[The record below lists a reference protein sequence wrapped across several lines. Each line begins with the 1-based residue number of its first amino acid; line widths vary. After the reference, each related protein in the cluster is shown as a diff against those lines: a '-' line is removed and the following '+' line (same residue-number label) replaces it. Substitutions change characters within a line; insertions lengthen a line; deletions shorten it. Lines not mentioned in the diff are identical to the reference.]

1 MFAYLKGLVDYKDP
15 TLVVLDVNGI
25 GYQINIPL
33 STYEVLPPK
42 NEFVKLLI
50 YYHVREDAQSLF
62 GFATKE
68 EKDLFSMLINISGIG
83 PKMALTILSGATPV
97 QFKNRIISG
106 DVKAL
111 TLIPGIGLKTAKR
124 IIVEL
129 REKFVGVDE
138 KLPEEITG
146 GVVSKTIDEAL
157 KALLALGYRR
167 DESLKAVRK
176 AYKELGDKASIEK
189 FIKVALSKM

>member
-1 MFAYLKGLVDYKDP
+1 MFAYLKGLVDYKNP

-33 STYEVLPPK
+33 STYEVLPSK
-42 NEFVKLLI
+42 NELVKLLI
-50 YYHVREDAQSLF
+50 YYHVREDTQSLF

-68 EKDLFSMLINISGIG
+68 EKELFLMLINVSGIG

-129 REKFVGVDE
+129 REKFVGMDE

-167 DESLKAVRK
+167 DESLRAVKR

>member
-33 STYEVLPPK
+33 STYEVLPLK

-50 YYHVREDAQSLF
+50 YYHVREDTQSLF

-68 EKDLFSMLINISGIG
+68 EKDLFLMLINISGIG
-83 PKMALTILSGATPV
+83 PKMALTILSGANPV

-129 REKFVGVDE
+129 REKFVGMDE
-138 KLPEEITG
+138 KLPEEIRG
-146 GVVSKTIDEAL
+146 GVMSKTIDEAL

-167 DESLKAVRK
+167 DESLRSVKK

>member
-1 MFAYLKGLVDYKDP
+1 MFAYLKGLVDYKNP

-33 STYEVLPPK
+33 STYEVLPSK
-42 NEFVKLLI
+42 NELVKLLI
-50 YYHVREDAQSLF
+50 YYHVREDTQSLF

-68 EKDLFSMLINISGIG
+68 EKELFLMLINISGIG

-129 REKFVGVDE
+129 REKFVGMDE

-167 DESLKAVRK
+167 DESLRAVKR

>member
-15 TLVVLDVNGI
+15 TLVVLDVNGV

-33 STYEVLPPK
+33 STYEVLPLK
-42 NEFVKLLI
+42 SKLVKLLI
-50 YYHVREDAQSLF
+50 YYHVREDTQSLF

-68 EKDLFSMLINISGIG
+68 EKDLFLMLINISGIG
-83 PKMALTILSGATPV
+83 PKMALTILSGATPA

-111 TLIPGIGLKTAKR
+111 TFIPGIGMKTAKR

-129 REKFVGVDE
+129 REKFVGMDE
-138 KLPEEITG
+138 ELPEEITSG
-146 GVVSKTIDEAL
+146 AVSKIGDEAL
-157 KALLALGYRR
+157 RALLALGYRR
-167 DESLKAVRK
+167 GESLNAVKK
-176 AYKELGDKASIEK
+176 AYKELGSEASIEK

>member
-15 TLVVLDVNGI
+15 TLVVLDVNGV

-33 STYEVLPPK
+33 STYEVLPLK
-42 NEFVKLLI
+42 SKLVKLLI
-50 YYHVREDAQSLF
+50 YYHVREDTQSLF

-68 EKDLFSMLINISGIG
+68 EKDLFLMLINISGIG
-83 PKMALTILSGATPV
+83 PKMALTILSGATPA

-106 DVKAL
+106 DLKAL
-111 TLIPGIGLKTAKR
+111 TLISGIGMKTAKR

-129 REKFVGVDE
+129 REKFVGMDE
-138 KLPEEITG
+138 ELPEEITG
-146 GVVSKTIDEAL
+146 GAVSKIGDEAL
-157 KALLALGYRR
+157 RALLALGYRR
-167 DESLKAVRK
+167 GESLNAVKK
-176 AYKELGDKASIEK
+176 AYKELGSEASIEK

>member
-15 TLVVLDVNGI
+15 TLVVLDVNGV

-33 STYEVLPPK
+33 STYEVLPLK
-42 NEFVKLLI
+42 SKLVKLLI
-50 YYHVREDAQSLF
+50 YYHVREDTQSLF

-68 EKDLFSMLINISGIG
+68 EKDLFLMLINISGIG
-83 PKMALTILSGATPV
+83 PKMALTILSGATPA

-111 TLIPGIGLKTAKR
+111 TLIPGIGMKTAKR

-129 REKFVGVDE
+129 REKFVGMDE
-138 KLPEEITG
+138 ELPEEITG
-146 GVVSKTIDEAL
+146 GAVSRIGDEAL
-157 KALLALGYRR
+157 RALLALGYRR
-167 DESLKAVRK
+167 GESLNAVKK
-176 AYKELGDKASIEK
+176 AYKELGSETSIEK
-189 FIKVALSKM
+189 FIKVALGKM

>member
-15 TLVVLDVNGI
+15 TLVVLDVNGV

-33 STYEVLPPK
+33 STYEVLPLK
-42 NEFVKLLI
+42 SKLVKLLI
-50 YYHVREDAQSLF
+50 YYHVREDTQSLF

-68 EKDLFSMLINISGIG
+68 EKDLFLMLINISGIG
-83 PKMALTILSGATPV
+83 PKMALTILSGATPA

-111 TLIPGIGLKTAKR
+111 TFIPGIGMKTAKR

-129 REKFVGVDE
+129 REKFVGMDE
-138 KLPEEITG
+138 ELPEEITSG
-146 GVVSKTIDEAL
+146 AVSKIGDEAL
-157 KALLALGYRR
+157 RALLALGYRR
-167 DESLKAVRK
+167 GESLDAVKK
-176 AYKELGDKASIEK
+176 AYKELGSEALIEK

>member
-33 STYEVLPPK
+33 STYEVLPLK
-42 NEFVKLLI
+42 SKLVKLLI
-50 YYHVREDAQSLF
+50 YYHVREDTQSLF

-68 EKDLFSMLINISGIG
+68 EKDLFLMLINISGIG
-83 PKMALTILSGATPV
+83 PKMALTILSGATPA

-111 TLIPGIGLKTAKR
+111 TLIPGIGMKTAKR

-129 REKFVGVDE
+129 REKFVGMDE
-138 KLPEEITG
+138 ELP
-146 GVVSKTIDEAL
+146 
-157 KALLALGYRR
+157 
-167 DESLKAVRK
+167 
-176 AYKELGDKASIEK
+176 
-189 FIKVALSKM
+189 

>member
-33 STYEVLPPK
+33 STYEVLPLK
-42 NEFVKLLI
+42 SKLVKLLI
-50 YYHVREDAQSLF
+50 YYHVREDTQSLF

-68 EKDLFSMLINISGIG
+68 EKDLFLMLINISGIG
-83 PKMALTILSGATPV
+83 PKMALTILSGATPA

-111 TLIPGIGLKTAKR
+111 TLIPGIGMKTAKR

-129 REKFVGVDE
+129 REKFVGMDE
-138 KLPEEITG
+138 ELPEEITG
-146 GVVSKTIDEAL
+146 GAVSKIGDEAL
-157 KALLALGYRR
+157 RALLALGYRR
-167 DESLKAVRK
+167 GESLNAVKK
-176 AYKELGDKASIEK
+176 AYKELGSETSIEK
-189 FIKVALSKM
+189 FIKVALGKM

>member
-33 STYEVLPPK
+33 STYEVLPLK
-42 NEFVKLLI
+42 SKLVKLLI
-50 YYHVREDAQSLF
+50 YYHVREDTQSLF

-68 EKDLFSMLINISGIG
+68 EKDLFLMLINISGIG
-83 PKMALTILSGATPV
+83 PKMALTILSGATPA

-111 TLIPGIGLKTAKR
+111 TLIPGIGMKTAKR

-129 REKFVGVDE
+129 REKFVGMDE
-138 KLPEEITG
+138 ELPEEVTG
-146 GVVSKTIDEAL
+146 GAVSKIGDEAL
-157 KALLALGYRR
+157 RALLALGYRR
-167 DESLKAVRK
+167 GESLNAVKK
-176 AYKELGDKASIEK
+176 AYKELGSETSIEK
-189 FIKVALSKM
+189 FIKVALGKM

>member
-15 TLVVLDVNGI
+15 TLVVLDVNGV

-33 STYEVLPPK
+33 STYEVLPLK
-42 NEFVKLLI
+42 SKLVKLLI
-50 YYHVREDAQSLF
+50 YYHVREDTQSLF

-68 EKDLFSMLINISGIG
+68 EKDLFLMLINISGIG
-83 PKMALTILSGATPV
+83 PKMALTILSGATPA

-111 TLIPGIGLKTAKR
+111 TLIPGIGMKTAKR

-129 REKFVGVDE
+129 REKFVGMDE
-138 KLPEEITG
+138 ELPEEITSG
-146 GVVSKTIDEAL
+146 AVSKIGDEAL
-157 KALLALGYRR
+157 RALLALGYRR
-167 DESLKAVRK
+167 GESLNAVKK
-176 AYKELGDKASIEK
+176 AYKELGSEASIEK